1 MSRLLIAIEEDTT
14 ITEPIP
20 KVEEAEVKADEVN
33 ENAAETEAAAA
44 EMTEQTAD
52 IGEVEEAAADA
63 QSDTETLDSIQN
75 TLTTAADSEEG
86 VEPKTLEIAEIAIEA
101 IYARL
106 GFQTR
111 KPLPSLEGLTE
122 KAQLKDAVQV
132 TVESISDSVKKIWEA
147 IVKAFEMI
155 ASKIKEFYHTFTQN
169 REALIKRIGA
179 VKKAAEDAKAY
190 TEPKE
195 FKLSS
200 RTLTTVHSNGKCD
213 EEAANNY
220 INSCFLLM
228 NLSHNL
234 STYNEDMCKL
244 FEGIKADKVEP
255 SDFQEATKQAAQLFD
270 NFTTQFP
277 SRDKRVE
284 ASYGFYFSGLTLHY
298 DKVEKKA
305 AFIQAGETKPEKGS
319 LLKPT
324 DVIAL
329 MGQAKKAVEDL
340 ADYDKISAKQQQ
352 VGEQAR
358 KHIQQLLK
366 GTEGSFPSSS
376 SNLKELAN
384 SIQVMAT
391 LVSTG
396 APSIIFKTV
405 KAVVDY
411 ADECV
416 KLMEKPATP

>member
-1 MSRLLIAIEEDTT
+1 MSRLLIAIEEDSTQ

-20 KVEEAEVKADEVN
+20 KVEEEKVDVN
-33 ENAAETEAAAA
+33 QNAAETEAAAS
-44 EMTEQTAD
+44 EITEQTSE
-52 IGEVEEAAADA
+52 ISEVEEATTDA
-63 QSDTETLDSIQN
+63 QGEAETLGSIQN
-75 TLTTAADSEEG
+75 TLTNAADSEEG
-86 VEPKTLEIAEIAIEA
+86 IEPKTLEIAQIAIEA
-101 IYARL
+101 IYERL
-106 GFQTR
+106 GFKAR
-111 KPLPSLEGLTE
+111 KALPSLEGLTQ
-122 KAQLKDAVQV
+122 KDDFKDAARL
-132 TVESISDSVKKIWEA
+132 TIESISDSVKKIWQA
-147 IVKAFEMI
+147 ILKAFEMI
-155 ASKIKEFYHTFTQN
+155 AEKIKEFYHTFTQN
-169 REALIKRIGA
+169 RDALIKRIQA

-190 TEPKE
+190 TAPND

-220 INSCFLLM
+220 LNSCFLLM
-228 NLSHNL
+228 NLSHGL
-234 STYNEDMCKL
+234 STYNEDLCKI
-244 FEGIKADKVEP
+244 FEGTKEDKVEP
-255 SDFQEATKQAAQLFD
+255 SQFEEAIKRSDEIFD
-270 NFTTQFP
+270 NFTVQFP
-277 SRDKRVE
+277 SRVKRVE

-298 DKVEKKA
+298 DKVQKKA

-319 LLKPT
+319 LLKPD
-324 DVIAL
+324 DVITI
-329 MGQAKKAVEDL
+329 MGRAKKVVEDL
-340 ADYDKISAKQQQ
+340 ADYDKISAKQQEM
-352 VGEQAR
+352 GEQAR
-358 KHIQQLLK
+358 KHVQQLLK

-376 SNLKELAN
+376 SNLKDLAS